1 MHYSVQEQNYYG
13 YIYITL
19 DQRGN
24 KVYVGQKKGKIE
36 DSEDYFG
43 SGTIIRRIINKYGE
57 YFLKKIVLGVCY
69 SKEELTFWETECKY
83 FFKALDSKYGY
94 NIIEKDTGGD
104 TLSNHPDKELICKK
118 MQISALNR
126 PPISDE
132 HREQLCNA
140 HKLSYILNPNLRI
153 QVSQFFT
160 NYFSDPLN
168 REKSSLLSKKIWSN
182 PYLREQSSESHKQ
195 YWENLDEDSYN
206 KRCQTVKDSWTEERK
221 KEWSTQVKNEYRE
234 EKRISWNKN
243 NSECFSDETMC
254 KLSNASSGKNN
265 PRYNIVEYKF
275 LIIKYFEGLHMNE
288 ILFHYEKL
296 YNKNIKGRVYNRFL
310 EVLNFP
316 TNCISKYAMKK
327 AREDYKNFI
336 EENKHKIQ
344 WYIDNYEKLEEE
356 YFYNNRKY
364 K

>member
-1 MHYSVQEQNYYG
+1 MQKFKGTIYQAINIQNEKSYIGKTVQSFNEYKENH
-13 YIYITL
+13 IKSALRKDDLKNNI
-19 DQRGN
+19 
-24 KVYVGQKKGKIE
+24 KGKHFYNAIRKYNPENFKWVILGEIE
-36 DSEDYFG
+36 SYNIFDLNEKLSEAEIESIWVFKTFG
-43 SGTIIRRIINKYGE
+43 SDGIKHDNI
-57 YFLKKIVLGVCY
+57 
-69 SKEELTFWETECKY
+69 
-83 FFKALDSKYGY
+83 YGY
-94 NIIEKDTGGD
+94 NQTKGGD
-104 TLSNHPDKELICKK
+104 GIAGYKFTDSQLMVLK
-118 MQISALNR
+118 ISR
-126 PPISDE
+126 K
-132 HREQLCNA
+132 Q
-140 HKLSYILNPNLRI
+140 SYIINPLLALQHSNDMKKYYEN
-153 QVSQFFT
+153 T
-160 NYFSDPLN
+160 LN
-168 REKSSLLSKKIWSN
+168 REKTIRATKEGWSN
-182 PYLREQSSESHKQ
+182 KEVREQSSESHKQ

-221 KEWSTQVKNEYRE
+221 KEWSTQVKNEYSE

-243 NSECFSDETMC
+243 NSECFSDETMR
-254 KLSNASSGKNN
+254 KLSNASLGKNN

-296 YNKNIKGRVYNRFL
+296 YNKNIKGRIYNRFL

>member
-1 MHYSVQEQNYYG
+1 MQNYYG
-13 YIYITL
+13 YIYLIY
-19 DQRGN
+19 DQKNN
-24 KVYVGQKKGKIE
+24 KIYIGQKKGKIE
-36 DSEDYFG
+36 DSGDYFG
-43 SGTIIRRIINKYGE
+43 SGTIIQNIIKSRGI
-57 YFLKKIVLGVCY
+57 YFLNKIILGVCY
-69 SKEELTFWETECKY
+69 SKEELAISEINCIE
-83 FFKALDSKYGY
+83 FFKSTNPIYGY
-94 NIIEKDTGGD
+94 NIAKGGTGGD
-104 TLSNHPDKELICKK
+104 TLSNHPNKEEIGKK
-118 MQISALNR
+118 ISVHH
-126 PPISDE
+126 I
-132 HREQLCNA
+132 
-140 HKLSYILNPNLRI
+140 
-153 QVSQFFT
+153 T
-160 NYFSDPLN
+160 NYSINPLLKLNHSNDMKKYYENILN

-182 PYLREQSSESHKQ
+182 PYLRKQSSESHKQ

-310 EVLNFP
+310 DVLNFP